1 MQSNIENQK
10 EFGIT
15 TWAVNNRKTVYLIS
29 FIILIMGLSA
39 YKSMPNESFPELQ
52 IPEIYVGIAYPG
64 NSPEIIAE
72 KITDPIEKELNSIKN
87 VDEISSTSIDGYAS
101 IRVKFDFVV
110 TPKEA
115 LQDVKDAVDKARTN
129 KDFPNDLPVEPNVFE
144 MDM

>member
-1 MQSNIENQK
+1 MMQSNIDNQK

-29 FIILIMGLSA
+29 FIIFIAGLRSI
-39 YKSMPNESFPELQ
+39 YRSMPNESFPELQ

-72 KITDPIEKELNSIKN
+72 KITDPIEKELHSVKN
-87 VDEISSTSIDGYAS
+87 VDEITSTSIDGYAS

-110 TPKEA
+110 TPK
-115 LQDVKDAVDKARTN
+115 QGFTRG
-129 KDFPNDLPVEPNVFE
+129 
-144 MDM
+144 